1 MQLPDVLRMFGFVLI
16 RKFSQFLSDLVIVLV
31 SFAYVGSNSAIKK
44 NWAGEASQDIVLPHR
59 ATAETARDKWW
70 VAKSRR
76 PWLKTKLDR
85 MMGRLKQDFT
95 L

>member
-31 SFAYVGSNSAIKK
+31 SFAYVGSNSALKR
-44 NWAGEASQDIVLPHR
+44 NRAGEAPQDIVLPRR
-59 ATAETARDKWW
+59 ATAETARDKW

-95 L
+95 I